1 MRAKP
6 DIIFGFL
13 SGLPRSAAW
22 REWCAA
28 RCDSLQDLILEC
40 HAFGVIFL
48 EPSVRSFFV
57 RKNFEMAGVANMV
70 SGVDVNPNGRHWSLL
85 SFRFPQCISLRS
97 VNVRSMLRFKA
108 RSTPMRECIMKSRPS
123 AAPIRQPMSVCH
135 SARFWLGF
143 PHEQVSCCRLVFLV
157 RAAHHDLQRVISQ
170 LPLQRFRLIP
180 RRAHPHVAAPRR
192 WSRSP
197 ASPSDGSARPPRSA
211 WSSGS
216 HRRCEA
222 QGSVSI
228 WCRDSPLNSVQIPAK
243 ANSGR
248 SSFKANQTTSFLVSG
263 FGSGAYSAKLL
274 AGTRHRLPGFSQPRQ
289 CDDDVLRILVTGGP
303 PLRGGVGIP
312 QRIVV
317 SSR

>member
-1 MRAKP
+1 MSPDDREKRIAPPKP
-6 DIIFGFL
+6 YERRDVEIRPGC
-13 SGLPRSAAW
+13 R
-22 REWCAA
+22 RKK
-28 RCDSLQDLILEC
+28 DTLQE
-40 HAFGVIFL
+40 
-48 EPSVRSFFV
+48 R
-57 RKNFEMAGVANMV
+57 
-70 SGVDVNPNGRHWSLL
+70 
-85 SFRFPQCISLRS
+85 
-97 VNVRSMLRFKA
+97 KA
-108 RSTPMRECIMKSRPS
+108 RFQGLNAFAQKHGGWIASIPGD
-123 AAPIRQPMSVCH
+123 
-135 SARFWLGF
+135 RFVDFQCLPG
-143 PHEQVSCCRLVFLV
+143 
-157 RAAHHDLQRVISQ
+157 SQ
-170 LPLQRFRLIP
+170 LPDQFRALGYKVESDGTGQRILHSAIVERFARYAFETPSRVSAAGKHLLLASISLFDP
-180 RRAHPHVAAPRR
+180 RRAHPHVALLA
-192 WSRSP
+192 
-197 ASPSDGSARPPRSA
+197 ASQDHRHRLSDGSARPPRSA

-317 SSR
+317 SSRSASTLRTTGAGMWLIAFISNESLINV